1 MTAEPPD
8 LDDVDRRILG
18 VLTRSGR
25 ISWRELGEAVGL
37 SANATADRV
46 RRLERC
52 GVIVGYRAEVDLD
65 QVGRPIE
72 AAVEVRR
79 RDDVPAPEL
88 EAAFRSRPEVLD
100 AVHLT
105 GGWDYLLRVR
115 VADPAGLDRVVTE
128 LKAALGATQTET
140 RVVLRRVDGFPREPL
155 PDDPG

>member
-1 MTAEPPD
+1 MTAEPLD

-65 QVGRPIE
+65 QVGRPI
-72 AAVEVRR
+72 
-79 RDDVPAPEL
+79 
-88 EAAFRSRPEVLD
+88 
-100 AVHLT
+100 
-105 GGWDYLLRVR
+105 
-115 VADPAGLDRVVTE
+115 DRKSVV
-128 LKAALGATQTET
+128 
-140 RVVLRRVDGFPREPL
+140 
-155 PDDPG
+155 

>member
-1 MTAEPPD
+1 M
-8 LDDVDRRILG
+8 R
-18 VLTRSGR
+18 
-25 ISWRELGEAVGL
+25 
-37 SANATADRV
+37 
-46 RRLERC
+46 
-52 GVIVGYRAEVDLD
+52 
-65 QVGRPIE
+65 E

-128 LKAALGATQTET
+128 LKAALGATHTET